1 MDKRTDRTKPDVDS
15 MADQQDQ
22 QHAYRTQHDVHALRH
37 IYGQLVEYTPQN
49 RTCQTDCKQPDI
61 RQGVTQQSG
70 SHVVGIPKPCTEIQE
85 DILSRRIIQVSYNQA
100 DNRNT
105 DNDRLD
111 GFGQLQ
117 IQHRQPECQCQCRNN
132 KNPGKRSNTIFD
144 TFLRFHLKSGNR
156 LSEDNLNQT
165 DND

>member
-100 DNRNT
+100 DNRNPIKT
-105 DNDRLD
+105 VL
-111 GFGQLQ
+111 
-117 IQHRQPECQCQCRNN
+117 
-132 KNPGKRSNTIFD
+132 TV
-144 TFLRFHLKSGNR
+144 SGNCKFSIGSPNASANAVITKTQAKGAI
-156 LSEDNLNQT
+156 LYLT
-165 DND
+165 PFCAFILKAATVFPKII

>member
-105 DNDRLD
+105 DKDRLD
-111 GFGQLQ
+111 GFRA
-117 IQHRQPECQCQCRNN
+117 IANSASAARMPV
-132 KNPGKRSNTIFD
+132 PMP
-144 TFLRFHLKSGNR
+144 
-156 LSEDNLNQT
+156 
-165 DND
+165 

>member
-1 MDKRTDRTKPDVDS
+1 MLIAWPTNRISNMHTARSTMFMPSVISTANWLNTPPKSHLSNRLQNNRIYDKVSPS
-15 MADQQDQ
+15 N
-22 QHAYRTQHDVHALRH
+22 
-37 IYGQLVEYTPQN
+37 P
-49 RTCQTDCKQPDI
+49 
-61 RQGVTQQSG
+61 G

-105 DNDRLD
+105 DKDRLD

-132 KNPGKRSNTIFD
+132 KNPGKGAILYLTP
-144 TFLRFHLKSGNR
+144 FLRFHLKSGNR
-156 LSEDNLNQT
+156 LSKII
-165 DND
+165 

>member
-22 QHAYRTQHDVHALRH
+22 QHAYRTQHDVHDPPSYLN
-37 IYGQLVEYTPQN
+37 GQLVEYTPQN

-85 DILSRRIIQVSYNQA
+85 DILSPANY
-100 DNRNT
+100 T
-105 DNDRLD
+105 
-111 GFGQLQ
+111 GKLQ
-117 IQHRQPECQCQCRNN
+117 PSR
-132 KNPGKRSNTIFD
+132 
-144 TFLRFHLKSGNR
+144 
-156 LSEDNLNQT
+156 
-165 DND
+165 

>member
-1 MDKRTDRTKPDVDS
+1 MLIAWPTNRISNMHTARSTMFMPSVIS
-15 MADQQDQ
+15 TANW
-22 QHAYRTQHDVHALRH
+22 LN
-37 IYGQLVEYTPQN
+37 TPPN

-105 DNDRLD
+105 DKDRLD

-144 TFLRFHLKSGNR
+144 TFCAFILKAA
-156 LSEDNLNQT
+156 T
-165 DND
+165 VFPKII